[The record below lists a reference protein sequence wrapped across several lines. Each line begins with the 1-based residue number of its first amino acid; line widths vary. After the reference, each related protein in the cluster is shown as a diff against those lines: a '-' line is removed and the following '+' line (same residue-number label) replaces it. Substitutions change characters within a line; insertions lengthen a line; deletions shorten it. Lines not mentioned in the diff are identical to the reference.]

1 MKTTLEIQDELIRR
15 AKRYA
20 KRTGRPLRAVVEEG
34 LRDVLSDTPRSKRYE
49 LPDYSV
55 GDPSA
60 SDPSKRGPGKTFGT
74 RFTRSARLGDCG

>member
-1 MKTTLEIQDELIRR
+1 MKTTIEIQDELFRR

-34 LRDVLSDTPRSKRYE
+34 LRNVLSDTPCPKRYE

-60 SDPSKRGPGKTFGT
+60 TDPLDAWSWQDLRDEIYAE
-74 RFTRSARLGDCG
+74 RSSR

>member
-1 MKTTLEIQDELIRR
+1 MKTTIEIQDELIRR

-34 LRDVLSDTPRSKRYE
+34 LRHVLNDSSRSKRYE

-60 SDPSKRGPGKTFGT
+60 SDPLEAWSWQDLRDEIYAE
-74 RFTRSARLGDCG
+74 RSSR